1 MLFQQW
7 YWPEGKSSLS
17 SSPQAEPAAC
27 LRNLLLS
34 NSPFQSLQCGGSFV
48 RPSNRLAFLAVA
60 NAHQNGDILKS
71 LFDKREVMTEQN
83 FLLRGKRT

>member
-1 MLFQQW
+1 M
-7 YWPEGKSSLS
+7 
-17 SSPQAEPAAC
+17 
-27 LRNLLLS
+27 
-34 NSPFQSLQCGGSFV
+34 
-48 RPSNRLAFLAVA
+48 AFLAVA